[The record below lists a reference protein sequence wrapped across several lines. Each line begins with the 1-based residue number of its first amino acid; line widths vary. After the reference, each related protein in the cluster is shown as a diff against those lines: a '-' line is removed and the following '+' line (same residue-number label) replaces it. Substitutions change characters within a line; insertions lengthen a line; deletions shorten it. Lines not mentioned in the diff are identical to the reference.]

1 MKIEAGLTIF
11 LGKFMKDIKKGSIK
25 HLIIQIIASI
35 IAALI
40 IFPLVDFISCKIFQ
54 NSEFVY
60 TFKDY
65 VIEPIIA
72 GVLLGLVLWALDKR
86 SAKKS
91 K

>member
-1 MKIEAGLTIF
+1 MKSIE
-11 LGKFMKDIKKGSIK
+11 KGSIK

-86 SAKKS
+86 SVKKT

>member
-1 MKIEAGLTIF
+1 MKSIE
-11 LGKFMKDIKKGSIK
+11 KGSIK

-86 SAKKS
+86 STKKS

>member
-1 MKIEAGLTIF
+1 
-11 LGKFMKDIKKGSIK
+11 MKDIKKGSIK

>member
-1 MKIEAGLTIF
+1 MKS
-11 LGKFMKDIKKGSIK
+11 IKKGSIK

-72 GVLLGLVLWALDKR
+72 GVLLGLVLWALDKH
-86 SAKKS
+86 SVKKS